1 MTDGGYS
8 VGKRNKGRI
17 LTQTHNKFMIRD
29 SELQRVL
36 NSTELRAFN
45 DIINKIRD
53 FDRKENERMTA
64 E

>member
-1 MTDGGYS
+1 MTDGGFN
-8 VGKRNKGRI
+8 VGKRNKERI

-45 DIINKIRD
+45 DIINKIRE

>member
-1 MTDGGYS
+1 
-8 VGKRNKGRI
+8 
-17 LTQTHNKFMIRD
+17 MIRD

>member
-8 VGKRNKGRI
+8 VGKRNKGCI

-29 SELQRVL
+29 AELGRVL